1 MNNPHILFLGI
12 LISPVDLEKMTFGW
26 KSLVDYTTKT
36 DAELIDIIEENAHSP
51 NDIFITNNNNKFN
64 PVFEKNNIVELFSAS
79 SKESIKVKTYYANDV
94 NAIAYTLLFEPGT
107 ISQKL
112 GVDSGGMMID
122 QNSTLQLFLNN
133 SLTYYVI
140 FTDPKLMISS
150 MRPDPVPRLFL
161 KVEKGKNNYL
171 LFMKVIFGK

>member
-1 MNNPHILFLGI
+1 
-12 LISPVDLEKMTFGW
+12 MTFGW
-26 KSLVDYTTKT
+26 KSLVDFTTKT

-51 NDIFITNNNNKFN
+51 NDIFITNTNNKFN
-64 PVFEKNNIVELFSAS
+64 PVFEKSKIVELFSAS
-79 SKESIKVKTYYANDV
+79 SKESIKVKPYYANDV
-94 NAIAYTLLFEPGT
+94 NAIAYNLLFEPGT

-112 GVDSGGMMID
+112 GVDSVAMMID

-150 MRPDPVPRLFL
+150 MRPDPVPRLLL
-161 KVEKGKNNYL
+161 KVEKGENNDL
-171 LFMKVIFGK
+171 LFMKVKINQQ

>member
-1 MNNPHILFLGI
+1 MEFLGI

-51 NDIFITNNNNKFN
+51 NDIFITNKNNKFN
-64 PVFEKNNIVELFSAS
+64 PVFENNRIVELFSAS
-79 SKESIKVKTYYANDV
+79 SNESIKVRSYFANDV
-94 NAIAYTLLFEPGT
+94 NAIAYNLLFEPGT

-112 GVDSGGMMID
+112 GVDGMNID

-150 MRPDPVPRLFL
+150 MRPDPVPRLLL